1 LYAAL
6 EAAEAPLALGWLL
19 AAGCWLLLAAA
30 AAALRLGLAMP
41 ATRPEPARVFAF
53 FIVRKDY
60 SCTARFVSCD
70 DLKIDCHEIGVFCEW

>member
-60 SCTARFVSCD
+60 SCTRFNSSSATAAG
-70 DLKIDCHEIGVFCEW
+70 LGVC